1 MLTNNK
7 SRISTTIVRRSI
19 FRNFLKPLFVLI
31 FSNYSFD
38 LGKKITFVKIFTFD
52 FLRST
57 VKYKSKFAP
66 FMHSEEVFI
75 LAIESSCDDTA
86 AAVLRNDVVLS
97 NVVARQSIHEEYG
110 GVVPELASRAH
121 QQNIVPVID
130 VALKKANITKNQLS
144 AIAFTQGPGLM
155 GSLLVGSSFAK
166 SLAMALNIPLIA
178 VNHMH
183 AHILAHFIDE
193 EGFDKPEFPFLALTI
208 SGGHTQIVKVN
219 DFFNMEIIGE
229 TTDDAVGEAFDKT
242 AKILGFPY
250 PGGPLIDQYAKD
262 GNPKK
267 FAFTKPRIPGLN
279 FSFSGLKTQILYFVQ
294 KNVLEN
300 PNFIEENK
308 ADICAS
314 VQHTIIEILMDK
326 LKLAVAETGIR
337 QIAIGGGVS
346 ANTGIRQTLKDAEN
360 KYGWKTFVP
369 KFEYTTD
376 NAAMIGIVGYQK
388 YLHDKFS
395 DANVVSKARIE
406 F

>member
-1 MLTNNK
+1 
-7 SRISTTIVRRSI
+7 
-19 FRNFLKPLFVLI
+19 
-31 FSNYSFD
+31 
-38 LGKKITFVKIFTFD
+38 
-52 FLRST
+52 
-57 VKYKSKFAP
+57 
-66 FMHSEEVFI
+66 MHHKEVFI

-86 AAVLRNDVVLS
+86 AAVLCNNRVLS

-130 VALKKANITKNQLS
+130 IALKKANVTKNQLS

-166 SLAMALNIPLIA
+166 SLAMALEIPLIA
-178 VNHMH
+178 VHHMH

-193 EGFDKPEFPFLALTI
+193 EGYDKPIFPFLALTI

-250 PGGPLIDQYAKD
+250 PGGPLIDQFAAK

-267 FAFTKPRIPGLN
+267 YTFTKPKVPNLD

-308 ADICAS
+308 NDICAS
-314 VQHTIIEILMDK
+314 VQNIIIEILMEK
-326 LKLAVAETGIR
+326 LKMAVAQTGIS

-346 ANTGIRQTLKDAEN
+346 ANTGIRKTLKEAES
-360 KYGWKTFVP
+360 KYGWKTFIP

-376 NAAMIGIVGYQK
+376 NAAMIGIVGYHK
-388 YLHDKFS
+388 FLHDKFS